1 MPFPPVRRRCK
12 NCRKFFVASKEN
24 QVFHSVQCRRDFHNN
39 GQTPEQQM
47 LSRLQRFIKKP
58 AFKTMLREVIQR
70 ELREMRKQTPTAQ
83 QAVITELNQTLATM
97 R

>member
-1 MPFPPVRRRCK
+1 
-12 NCRKFFVASKEN
+12 
-24 QVFHSVQCRRDFHNN
+24 
-39 GQTPEQQM
+39 M